1 MMFSSKVKIAN
12 LETEIHT
19 LKSSVSSVN
28 EILEAQKK
36 HLAYIRFDTGG
47 KVVDVNDNFLNVMG
61 YTREQAI
68 GASHSSFCDKSYAN
82 SSEYRKFWENL
93 NKGIFQKDTFAR
105 NSSSG
110 KRVWLEASYIPVQDE
125 TGKVKSVIKL
135 ANDVTSAFDG
145 LQEKDALLNSLDKYL
160 AVIKFDSKGTVL
172 EANNNFLQV
181 MGYQESEVLG
191 MHHKSFCFD
200 KFYQETPSFWQKLA
214 SGESFQGRYVRKAKN
229 GAEIW
234 LDATYSPVF
243 DINGKVDKVVK
254 FAMDVTD
261 QVDAFNKI
269 KFSAAGTSE
278 EATLITNQTVTTL
291 AAVTATSKQASNEID
306 LASEITKDLGQQAG
320 KINSIVQ
327 AIQGVADQTNLLA
340 LNAAIEAARAGE
352 AGRGFAVV
360 ADEVRTLAQETSNQ
374 SQEISNVV
382 SKNSSLIEML
392 TQKMA
397 TSSELALSSSTK
409 IETVSSGLAEVEKG
423 VQELATLINQI
434 S

>member
-1 MMFSSKVKIAN
+1 
-12 LETEIHT
+12 
-19 LKSSVSSVN
+19 
-28 EILEAQKK
+28 
-36 HLAYIRFDTGG
+36 
-47 KVVDVNDNFLNVMG
+47 
-61 YTREQAI
+61 
-68 GASHSSFCDKSYAN
+68 
-82 SSEYRKFWENL
+82 
-93 NKGIFQKDTFAR
+93 
-105 NSSSG
+105 
-110 KRVWLEASYIPVQDE
+110 
-125 TGKVKSVIKL
+125 
-135 ANDVTSAFDG
+135 
-145 LQEKDALLNSLDKYL
+145 
-160 AVIKFDSKGTVL
+160 
-172 EANNNFLQV
+172 
-181 MGYQESEVLG
+181 
-191 MHHKSFCFD
+191 
-200 KFYQETPSFWQKLA
+200 
-214 SGESFQGRYVRKAKN
+214 
-229 GAEIW
+229 
-234 LDATYSPVF
+234 
-243 DINGKVDKVVK
+243 
-254 FAMDVTD
+254 MDVTD